1 MQKTSIERV
10 HTQITRSQ
18 SKSASHH
25 QEVSKKLAN
34 QQASDAA
41 KRPIKKGWQPSQSN
55 THHTE
60 KRGGGRGGRE
70 NDREETDIYRG
81 MQEEGGGGGGRKR
94 RREEGGR
101 RGRRRRRRVNI
112 ILWVCLVFFKRCLLR
127 PVGGDVRRP
136 AETLLSNSDIM
147 TPCWALIGSEVRSW

>member
-81 MQEEGGGGGGRKR
+81 MQEEGGGGGGRRKEEPVHMKR
-94 RREEGGR
+94 HRKNTYMMWRRERQRE
-101 RGRRRRRRVNI
+101 
-112 ILWVCLVFFKRCLLR
+112 
-127 PVGGDVRRP
+127 
-136 AETLLSNSDIM
+136 
-147 TPCWALIGSEVRSW
+147 